1 MTENQYTSQLYAKF
15 EKCVTQIEQRFF
27 TGKGK
32 HAFPK
37 IVMAINNR
45 VSSCVVAFVQ
55 ADALY
60 DKSTAEKI
68 QYMGINPYYL
78 DRSVKDVLSTICHEL
93 CHIYE
98 NAFIHIARN
107 GYHDKQWE
115 KLMLDC
121 GLQPKY
127 LNKSK
132 TAVSH
137 TIIEGGEFEK
147 FVRDFVEENGEDFF
161 SLCSYSRILDLKVR
175 KELGLSEGEGDEPKP
190 DNAGKTIKKYNRN
203 KVKYTCPS
211 CDAKVWGKTGLN
223 IECSDCE
230 CSFTEE
236 LSGGENAE
244 DN

>member
-15 EKCVTQIEQRFF
+15 EKCITQIEEHFF

-68 QYMGINPYYL
+68 QYMGINPHYL
-78 DRSVKDVLSTICHEL
+78 DRTIKDVLSTICHEL

-137 TIIEGGEFEK
+137 TIIEDGEFEK
-147 FVRDFVEENGEDFF
+147 FVSKFVEENGEDFF
-161 SLCSYSRILDLKVR
+161 SLCEYSRILDLKVR
-175 KELGLSEGEGDEPKP
+175 KELGLSEGDEDTLKP
-190 DNAGKTIKKYNRN
+190 DNADKPSKKYNRN
-203 KVKYTCPS
+203 KIKYICEGCES
-211 CDAKVWGKTGLN
+211 KVWGKSGLH
-223 IECSDCE
+223 IKCSDCDMDYV
-230 CSFTEE
+230 EE
-236 LSGGENAE
+236 
-244 DN
+244 

>member
-1 MTENQYTSQLYAKF
+1 MTENKYTSLLYAKF
-15 EKCVTQIEQRFF
+15 EKCVAQIEECFF

-32 HAFPK
+32 HSFPK

-60 DKSTAEKI
+60 DRSTAEKI

-78 DRSVKDVLSTICHEL
+78 DRTVGEVLSTICHEL

-98 NAFIHIARN
+98 NAFIHIARG

-115 KLMLDC
+115 KLMTDC

-137 TIIEGGEFEK
+137 TIIEGGEFDEFVSK
-147 FVRDFVEENGEDFF
+147 FIEENGNDFF
-161 SLCSYSRILDLKVR
+161 TICEYSRILDLKVR
-175 KELGLSEGEGDEPKP
+175 KELGLSDKDEDDGEPKP
-190 DNAGKTIKKYNRN
+190 DNADKPTKKYNRN
-203 KVKYTCPS
+203 KVKYTCES
-211 CDAKVWGKTGLN
+211 CGNKVWGKAGLN
-223 IECSDCE
+223 IECADC
-230 CSFTEE
+230 STIFTEE
-236 LSGGENAE
+236 
-244 DN
+244 

>member
-1 MTENQYTSQLYAKF
+1 MVENKYTSLVYKKF
-15 EKCVTQIEQRFF
+15 ELCVAQIESRFF

-32 HAFPK
+32 HLFPN

-60 DKSTAEKI
+60 DRSTAEKI

-78 DRSVKDVLSTICHEL
+78 DRPIGEVLSTICHEL

-115 KLMLDC
+115 KLMTEC

-137 TIIEGGEFEK
+137 TIIEGGEFDK
-147 FVRDFVEENGEDFF
+147 FVSDFTEENGADFF
-161 SLCSYSRILDLKVR
+161 TLCEYSRILDLKVR
-175 KELGLSEGEGDEPKP
+175 KELGLSDKDETDEPRP
-190 DNAGKTIKKYNRN
+190 DNADKTVKKYNRN
-203 KVKYTCPS
+203 KVKYTCEN
-211 CDAKVWGKTGLN
+211 CGVKVWGKSGLN
-223 IECSDCE
+223 IECADCGK
-230 CSFTEE
+230 SFTE
-236 LSGGENAE
+236 GE
-244 DN
+244 